1 MSLKTRNTLN
11 LKLNKQDARQGG
23 EGKTKRGKAGETKCR
38 RADWV
43 AWLERVSPSSMMWVR
58 RTHGYQRRE
67 AESGSGGA
75 QCSPI
80 QLWVS
85 RKEVGTFTKKNKQ
98 KQIKKQGV
106 EGSPL
111 RKARWESGGWT
122 TRMSITTCTKK
133 PHTDPRVLAMASESD
148 TNLMF
153 AAKKTNKTKQN
164 NLDKT
169 RGAGASVSITALHER
184 DDPVHGLV
192 CFWRGEGHPILFSGM
207 WSTKQRLIQSHPEQR
222 QERADTKQMQGHS

>member
-1 MSLKTRNTLN
+1 MLDRAGKG
-11 LKLNKQDARQGG
+11 KQNG
-23 EGKTKRGKAGETKCR
+23 GKAGETKCR

-85 RKEVGTFTKKNKQ
+85 RKEAGTFTKKKSKEWKAALWEKHGESRVAEQPEWALPHAPKSLTLIPECWLWLQRATQIWCLLQ
-98 KQIKKQGV
+98 KKK
-106 EGSPL
+106 
-111 RKARWESGGWT
+111 K
-122 TRMSITTCTKK
+122 TKK
-133 PHTDPRVLAMASESD
+133 
-148 TNLMF
+148 
-153 AAKKTNKTKQN
+153 TKH
-164 NLDKT
+164 KT

-192 CFWRGEGHPILFSGM
+192 CFWRGRDILYCSQVCDLPNNG
-207 WSTKQRLIQSHPEQR
+207 
-222 QERADTKQMQGHS
+222 

>member
-1 MSLKTRNTLN
+1 M
-11 LKLNKQDARQGG
+11 
-23 EGKTKRGKAGETKCR
+23 
-38 RADWV
+38 
-43 AWLERVSPSSMMWVR
+43 
-58 RTHGYQRRE
+58 
-67 AESGSGGA
+67 
-75 QCSPI
+75 
-80 QLWVS
+80 
-85 RKEVGTFTKKNKQ
+85 
-98 KQIKKQGV
+98 

-153 AAKKTNKTKQN
+153 AAKKNKQTKQN

-192 CFWRGEGHPILFSGM
+192 CFWRGGGTSYTVLRYVIYQTTVNTVTSRAKTGESRHQTDARTQLKENTLEKPEKEAGKITHRPPQK
-207 WSTKQRLIQSHPEQR
+207 THKKQPSKE
-222 QERADTKQMQGHS
+222 

>member
-1 MSLKTRNTLN
+1 MLDRAGKG
-11 LKLNKQDARQGG
+11 KQNG
-23 EGKTKRGKAGETKCR
+23 GKAGETKCR

-98 KQIKKQGV
+98 KQMKKQGV

-153 AAKKTNKTKQN
+153 AAKKTNKQNKTTWTKHEAQVH
-164 NLDKT
+164 LLASLLCM
-169 RGAGASVSITALHER
+169 RGMTQCMGWSVSEGGR
-184 DDPVHGLV
+184 DILYCSQV
-192 CFWRGEGHPILFSGM
+192 CDLPNNG
-207 WSTKQRLIQSHPEQR
+207 
-222 QERADTKQMQGHS
+222 

>member
-1 MSLKTRNTLN
+1 MLDRAGKG
-11 LKLNKQDARQGG
+11 KQNG
-23 EGKTKRGKAGETKCR
+23 GKAGETKCR

-85 RKEVGTFTKKNKQ
+85 RKEAGTFTKKK
-98 KQIKKQGV
+98 KKQGV

-153 AAKKTNKTKQN
+153 AAKKQQKKNKAQN
-164 NLDKT
+164 T
-169 RGAGASVSITALHER
+169 RRRCI
-184 DDPVHGLV
+184 
-192 CFWRGEGHPILFSGM
+192 C
-207 WSTKQRLIQSHPEQR
+207 
-222 QERADTKQMQGHS
+222 

>member
-1 MSLKTRNTLN
+1 MLDRAGKG
-11 LKLNKQDARQGG
+11 KQNG
-23 EGKTKRGKAGETKCR
+23 GKAGETKCR

-85 RKEVGTFTKKNKQ
+85 RKEAGTFTKK
-98 KQIKKQGV
+98 KKQGV

-153 AAKKTNKTKQN
+153 AAKKKKKQSTKHEAQVH
-164 NLDKT
+164 LLASLLCM
-169 RGAGASVSITALHER
+169 RGMTQCMGWSVSGGGGTSYTVLRYVIYQTT
-184 DDPVHGLV
+184 VNTV
-192 CFWRGEGHPILFSGM
+192 TS
-207 WSTKQRLIQSHPEQR
+207 
-222 QERADTKQMQGHS
+222 RAKTGGSRHQTDART

>member
-23 EGKTKRGKAGETKCR
+23 EGKTKRGQGWRDKVQTCWLSRVIGASFSLVHDVGETDTWLPEKGGR
-38 RADWV
+38 KRQRWRAV
-43 AWLERVSPSSMMWVR
+43 FTNSAVGKQKRG
-58 RTHGYQRRE
+58 GY
-67 AESGSGGA
+67 
-75 QCSPI
+75 I
-80 QLWVS
+80 Y
-85 RKEVGTFTKKNKQ
+85 KKNKQ

-153 AAKKTNKTKQN
+153 AAKKKQTNKTKQPGQN
-164 NLDKT
+164 T
-169 RGAGASVSITALHER
+169 RRRCI
-184 DDPVHGLV
+184 
-192 CFWRGEGHPILFSGM
+192 C
-207 WSTKQRLIQSHPEQR
+207 
-222 QERADTKQMQGHS
+222 

>member
-1 MSLKTRNTLN
+1 MLDRAGKG
-11 LKLNKQDARQGG
+11 KQNG
-23 EGKTKRGKAGETKCR
+23 GKAGETKCR

-58 RTHGYQRRE
+58 RTHGHQRRE

-85 RKEVGTFTKKNKQ
+85 RKEAGTFTKK
-98 KQIKKQGV
+98 KK
-106 EGSPL
+106 
-111 RKARWESGGWT
+111 KARSGRQPFEKSTVRVGWLNNQNEHYHMHQKASHWSQSAGYGFRERHKSDVCCKKT
-122 TRMSITTCTKK
+122 TKK
-133 PHTDPRVLAMASESD
+133 
-148 TNLMF
+148 
-153 AAKKTNKTKQN
+153 KTKH
-164 NLDKT
+164 KT

-192 CFWRGEGHPILFSGM
+192 CFWRGRDILYCSQVCDLPNNG
-207 WSTKQRLIQSHPEQR
+207 
-222 QERADTKQMQGHS
+222 

>member
-1 MSLKTRNTLN
+1 MLDRAGKG
-11 LKLNKQDARQGG
+11 KQNG
-23 EGKTKRGKAGETKCR
+23 GKAGETKCR

-85 RKEVGTFTKKNKQ
+85 RKEAGTFTKKNKKQ
-98 KQIKKQGV
+98 KNKEWKAALWEKHGESRVAEQPEWALPHAPKSLTLIPECWLWLQRATQIWCLLQKNNK
-106 EGSPL
+106 
-111 RKARWESGGWT
+111 
-122 TRMSITTCTKK
+122 
-133 PHTDPRVLAMASESD
+133 
-148 TNLMF
+148 
-153 AAKKTNKTKQN
+153 KKTKH
-164 NLDKT
+164 KT

-192 CFWRGEGHPILFSGM
+192 CFWRGRDILYCSQVCDLPNNG
-207 WSTKQRLIQSHPEQR
+207 
-222 QERADTKQMQGHS
+222 

>member
-1 MSLKTRNTLN
+1 MLDRAGKG
-11 LKLNKQDARQGG
+11 KQNG
-23 EGKTKRGKAGETKCR
+23 GKAGETKCR

-85 RKEVGTFTKKNKQ
+85 RKEAGTFTKKK
-98 KQIKKQGV
+98 KKQGV

-153 AAKKTNKTKQN
+153 AAKKPKKKTKH
-164 NLDKT
+164 KT

-192 CFWRGEGHPILFSGM
+192 CFWRGRDILYCSQVCDLPNNG
-207 WSTKQRLIQSHPEQR
+207 
-222 QERADTKQMQGHS
+222 

>member
-1 MSLKTRNTLN
+1 MLDRAGKG
-11 LKLNKQDARQGG
+11 KQNG
-23 EGKTKRGKAGETKCR
+23 GKAGETKCR

-85 RKEVGTFTKKNKQ
+85 RKEAGTFTKKKKARSGRQPFEKSTVRVGWLNNQNEHYHMHQKASHWSQSAGYGFRERHKSDVCCKKKQ
-98 KQIKKQGV
+98 K
-106 EGSPL
+106 
-111 RKARWESGGWT
+111 
-122 TRMSITTCTKK
+122 TK
-133 PHTDPRVLAMASESD
+133 H
-148 TNLMF
+148 
-153 AAKKTNKTKQN
+153 
-164 NLDKT
+164 KT

-192 CFWRGEGHPILFSGM
+192 CFWRGRDILYCSQVCDLPNNG
-207 WSTKQRLIQSHPEQR
+207 
-222 QERADTKQMQGHS
+222 